1 MSTKRQRRIKIVY
14 SPAELQWLESN
25 RSMII
30 SDYHRA
36 FVAEFGRDDVKAQHL
51 HGLRKRKGWLVGRA
65 AGRFKGRR
73 IKYSDAEIAWLKAHS
88 TLPIRDFHREFLRA
102 FPRDDV
108 TPENLHALRN
118 REGMK
123 TGRTGRFE
131 KGGVPANKG
140 RKMPFN
146 ARSAATRFKPGQL
159 PHNHQGAGHERID
172 SKDGYVV
179 MIVDEVN
186 PWTGAATRPVH
197 KHRWLWEKLHG
208 PIPDGYALKCLD
220 GDKTNTD
227 PGNWELVPRAILPR
241 LNGVYG
247 RGFDAAPEELKPTIM
262 AVTKLEYAAR
272 EKRRGGG
279 E

>member
-1 MSTKRQRRIKIVY
+1 MRRGKRRRIDY
-14 SPAELQWLESN
+14 SDEEMWWLEAN

-36 FVAEFGRDDVKAQHL
+36 FVGRFGRSDVTAAHL

-65 AGRFKGRR
+65 SGRFKGRR
-73 IKYSDAEIAWLKAHS
+73 IKYSDAEMAWLKNNC
-88 TLPIRDFHREFLRA
+88 TLPIGELHSRFLAA

-108 TPENLHALRN
+108 TAQNLAALRK
-118 REGMK
+118 REGLK

-131 KGGVPANKG
+131 KGAVPANKG
-140 RKMPFN
+140 KKMPFN
-146 ARSAATRFKPGQL
+146 ARSAATRFKPGRL

-197 KHRWLWEKLHG
+197 KHRWLWEQKHG

-220 GDKTNTD
+220 GDKSNTD
-227 PGNWELVPRAILPR
+227 PDNWELLPRAILPR
-241 LNGVYG
+241 LNGRFG
-247 RGFDAAPEELKPTIM
+247 RGFDAAPDELKPTIM
-262 AVTKLEYAAR
+262 AVAKLEHAVR
-272 EKRRGGG
+272 EKRR
-279 E
+279 EAAE